1 MSEEHHKS
9 NNPNHYGFPSLINS
23 APDISGAEILSG
35 LRPPPEFHSATFD
48 GYFPDDSHPSQ
59 ALALRRAKGFVEN
72 LNAKRPRGDL
82 NIYLDGGFGVGKTHL
97 LAAAWNTFKGSK
109 LFGSFLEFTSLVGYL
124 GYANSKAALGE
135 YRLICID
142 EFELDDPGD
151 TMIMSR
157 LLKELDLSGTRM
169 AATSNTPPAA
179 LGQGRFAADDFRREI
194 AAMADRFEMIT
205 IDGDDYRHRAV
216 EGETPNLTEAELI
229 RWATVARAHLQNFD
243 QLLHH
248 LSSLHQVKY
257 RKLIDGIS
265 GCAIAGIHQIT
276 DQLQGLRFVVFID
289 RLYEQ
294 QIPLR
299 SAGELS
305 LSEIFSRELLESGY
319 RKKYLR
325 CQSRIL
331 ALSALS

>member
-1 MSEEHHKS
+1 MEHHKS
-9 NNPNHYGFPSLINS
+9 NNLKQYGFPSLINS
-23 APDISGAEILSG
+23 APEISGAEILSG
-35 LRPPPEFHSATFD
+35 LRPPPEFHAATFD

-59 ALALRRAKGFVEN
+59 ALALERARGFVQN
-72 LNAKRPRGDL
+72 LNAKRRRDDF

-97 LAAAWNTFKGSK
+97 LAAAWNSFTGSK

-124 GYANSKAALGE
+124 GYPNAKAALGE

-157 LLKELDLSGTRM
+157 LLKELDLSGTRI

-194 AAMADRFEMIT
+194 AAMAGRFEMIT
-205 IDGDDYRHRAV
+205 IDGDDYRHRSV
-216 EGETPNLTEAELI
+216 EGEAANLSEAELI
-229 RWATVARAHLQNFD
+229 QWATRAQAHLQNFD
-243 QLLHH
+243 ELLHH

-257 RKLIDGIS
+257 RKLIADLS
-265 GCAIAGIHQIT
+265 GCAIAGIHRIE

-299 SAGELS
+299 SSGELS
-305 LSEIFSRELLESGY
+305 LSEIFSSELLESGY

>member
-1 MSEEHHKS
+1 MPTEHHKD
-9 NNPNHYGFPSLINS
+9 NNLKQYGLPSLITRV
-23 APDISGAEILSG
+23 PEISGSEILSG
-35 LRPPPEFHSATFD
+35 LRPPPEFRDAGFD
-48 GYFPDDSHPSQ
+48 SYFPDDRHPSQ
-59 ALALRRAKGFVEN
+59 LAALSRTSSFAKN
-72 LNAKRPRGDL
+72 LAAKRRRDDF

-97 LAAAWNTFKGSK
+97 LAAIWNSFAGGK

-124 GYANSKAALGE
+124 GYSSARAALGE

-157 LLKELDLSGTRM
+157 LLKELDLAGTRI

-179 LGQGRFAADDFRREI
+179 LGQGRFAAEDFQREI
-194 AAMADRFEMIT
+194 VSMASRFEMIT
-205 IDGDDYRHRAV
+205 IDGEDYRHRAIA
-216 EGETPNLTEAELI
+216 GDAPNLSGTELTS
-229 RWATVARAHLQNFD
+229 WATARGAHLQEFPA
-243 QLLHH
+243 LLQH
-248 LSSLHQVKY
+248 LASLHQVKY
-257 RKLIDGIS
+257 RKLISGLS
-265 GCAIAGIHQIT
+265 GCAIAGVHAIA
-276 DQLQGLRFVVFID
+276 DQLQGLRLVVFVD

-299 SAGELS
+299 TSGALS
-305 LSEIFSRELLESGY
+305 LSQIFSGELLDSGY

-331 ALSALS
+331 ALAELS